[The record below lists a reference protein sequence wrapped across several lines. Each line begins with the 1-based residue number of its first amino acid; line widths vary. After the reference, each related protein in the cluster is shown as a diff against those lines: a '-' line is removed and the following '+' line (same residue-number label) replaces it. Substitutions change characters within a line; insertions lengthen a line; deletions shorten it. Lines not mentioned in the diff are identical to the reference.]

1 MKQKRMWVVIALC
14 SVSMLILAG
23 CQAKKRVTQTE
34 VKYKTQITSI
44 DSYGNVI
51 IGAIEKEKT
60 DLQVGDTLTVSFG
73 DNGSTEQLTC
83 KLVIDY
89 GDVPVGEYLARFDND
104 DGQLKIAINEG
115 SIAEKHQLK
124 EGMTAQI
131 DMVR

>member
-1 MKQKRMWVVIALC
+1 MKQKRMFAVIALC
-14 SVSMLILAG
+14 SISMLILAG
-23 CQAKKRVTQTE
+23 CQAKKGVTQTR

-44 DSYGNVI
+44 DSYGNAI

-60 DLQVGDTLTVSFG
+60 ALQVGDTLTVSFG
-73 DNGSTEQLTC
+73 DNGPTEQLTC
-83 KLVIDY
+83 KLVVNYD
-89 GDVPVGEYLARFDND
+89 DVPVGEYLARFDND

-131 DMVR
+131 DMAR

>member
-14 SVSMLILAG
+14 SISMLILAG
-23 CQAKKRVTQTE
+23 CQAKKRGTQTK

-44 DSYGNVI
+44 DSYGNAI

-60 DLQVGDTLTVSFG
+60 ALQVGDTLTVSFG
-73 DNGSTEQLTC
+73 DNGSTGQLTC
-83 KLVIDY
+83 KLVVDY
-89 GDVPVGEYLARFDND
+89 GDVPIGEYLARFDND

-124 EGMTAQI
+124 EGMATQI
-131 DMVR
+131 NMVR